1 MFLKTICIFVMDIL
15 LERLLYFLVI
25 IKNALD
31 Q

>member
-31 Q
+31 